1 MRLIRNVRKG
11 GQLLLA
17 VFIVAAALAPLGAG
31 ASERGSQ
38 ATETTPTHPPV
49 APVRPVTTDYYGTKV
64 VDPYRYMENLKDP
77 QVDAWFK
84 GQNAYTRAVLAK
96 IPGRNA
102 LLARIRELDAST
114 PAKVSAVTRMPGG
127 RYFYEKELANEIVAR
142 LYVRDGLDGQERV
155 LIDPNKYPAPKGSH
169 NVISYY
175 APSYDGKLV
184 AAGISAGG
192 SENATI
198 HIIDVDTG
206 KEFPETIDRTQFGNV
221 QWRMDNHS
229 FFYNRMQ
236 ELKPGQPLT
245 DKEEK
250 SVDYLHVVGTS
261 PDKDPAVLGFGLSPR
276 VKIDALDIPFV
287 LTIVDSKWA
296 LALISHGVLNE
307 VTLYEAPVSEVRNAD
322 APWVK
327 ICDVPDDVT
336 GMDVHGDDLYLLSH
350 KDAPRFKV
358 LRTSLDHPD
367 VAHAEVVVPESEGE
381 TVVKGVSAAADAL
394 YVQETDGTLGLL
406 DRVPYGGGHAEEV
419 KLPFEGTVG
428 VASSDPRIPGVLL
441 ELTSWARA
449 PRIDAYDPQTG
460 VVTDTKLQPL
470 GPYDDPTDVVS
481 KEVTVKSWDGVMV
494 PLSIVYKEGLKMDG
508 ENPTLLRG
516 YGAYGLTIPPNFD
529 PTLLAWLEKGAVYA
543 WCHPRGGGVYGED
556 WHKWG
561 EKLTKPNTWR
571 DMIAC
576 AEYLID
582 QKYTSPAK
590 LAGSGTS
597 AGGVTIGRA
606 FTERPDLFAA
616 ALDRVG
622 MSNALRSEDT
632 PNGPPNIPEFG
643 TVKTLYGFEDLYT
656 MDAYHHVRNG
666 VKYPA
671 ILLTTGWN
679 DPRVAS
685 WEPGKMTARLQ
696 AATGSGK
703 PILLRV
709 DYEAGHGI
717 GSTKV
722 SNEEDMAD
730 EWSFLLWQF
739 GEPGFQP

>member
-1 MRLIRNVRKG
+1 MRSFGKVRVV

-17 VFIVAAALAPLGAG
+17 HFVLAAALVPVTARAAQSDAMAAP
-31 ASERGSQ
+31 SQ
-38 ATETTPTHPPV
+38 PPV
-49 APVRPVTTDYYGTKV
+49 APVKPVTTDYYGTKV

-77 QVDAWFK
+77 QVEAWFRQ
-84 GQNAYTRAVLAK
+84 QNAYTRAQLAK

-102 LLARIRELDAST
+102 LLARIKELDAST
-114 PAKVSAVTRMPGG
+114 PAKVSAVNELPGG
-127 RYFYEKELANEIVAR
+127 RYFYMKELANEIVGR

-155 LIDPNKYPAPKGSH
+155 LIDPNKYPAPKGAH

-175 APSYDGKLV
+175 VPSNDGKLV

-198 HIIDVDTG
+198 HILDVATG

-221 QWRMDNHS
+221 QWRPDNRS

-236 ELKPGQPLT
+236 KLEPGQPET

-250 SVDYLHVVGTS
+250 STDYLHVVGTD
-261 PDKDPAVLGFGLSPR
+261 PDKDVAVLGYGLSPR

-287 LTIVDSKWA
+287 TIPVDSKWA
-296 LALISHGVLNE
+296 LALVEHGVLNE
-307 VTLYEAPVSEVRNAD
+307 VTLYEAPVSEVASAD
-322 APWVK
+322 VPWVK

-336 GMDVHGDDLYLLSH
+336 GFDVHGDDLYLLSH

-367 VAHAEVVVPESEGE
+367 VAHAEVMVPESE
-381 TVVKGVSAAADAL
+381 TTRVVKGISAAADGL
-394 YVQETDGTLGLL
+394 YVQSTDGTVGLL
-406 DRVPYGGGHAEEV
+406 EKVPYGGGQAESV
-419 KLPFEGTVG
+419 KLPFEGTVA

-441 ELTSWARA
+441 VLTSWARA
-449 PRIDAYDPQTG
+449 PRIDAYDPQTQA
-460 VVTDTKLQPL
+460 VTDTKLQPL
-470 GPYDDPTDVVS
+470 GPNDDPQDVVS
-481 KEVTVKSWDGVMV
+481 EEVKVKSWDGVMV
-494 PLSIVYKEGLKMDG
+494 PLSIVHMRGLKMDG
-508 ENPTLLRG
+508 ENPTLLRS
-516 YGAYGLTIPPNFD
+516 YGAYGITIPPNFD
-529 PTLLAWLEKGAVYA
+529 PTLLAWLEKGAVSA
-543 WCHPRGGGVYGED
+543 WCHPRGSGVYGED

-571 DMIAC
+571 DTIAC

-582 QKYTSPAK
+582 RKYTSSAK

-597 AGGVTIGRA
+597 AGGITIGRTI
-606 FTERPDLFAA
+606 TERPDLYAA
-616 ALDRVG
+616 ALIRVG
-622 MSNALRSEDT
+622 VSNAIRSEDT

-643 TVKTLYGFEDLYT
+643 TVKTQYGFEDLYR
-656 MDAYHHVRNG
+656 MDAYHHVRDG

-703 PILLRV
+703 PVLLRV

-739 GEPGFQP
+739 GVPGFQP

>member
-1 MRLIRNVRKG
+1 MRIGKDRRV
-11 GQLLLA
+11 GQRLLA
-17 VFIVAAALAPLGAG
+17 LFVFASCTAIAGTAQDNAAPPAK
-31 ASERGSQ
+31 
-38 ATETTPTHPPV
+38 PPV
-49 APVRPVTTDYYGTKV
+49 APIRPVTTDYYGTKV
-64 VDPYRYMENLKDP
+64 VDPYRYMEDLKDP
-77 QVDAWFK
+77 QVDAWFR
-84 GQNAYTRAVLAK
+84 GQNAYTRAQLAK

-114 PAKVSAVTRMPGG
+114 PARVSAVNRLPGG

-155 LIDPNKYPAPKGSH
+155 LIDPNHYPAPKGSH

-175 APSYDGKLV
+175 VPSADGKLV

-206 KEFPETIDRTQFGNV
+206 RESPETIDRAQFGNV
-221 QWRMDNHS
+221 QWRADNHS

-236 ELKPGQPLT
+236 EMKPGEPLT

-261 PDKDPAVLGFGLSPR
+261 PDKDVAVLGFGLSPR
-276 VKIDALDIPFV
+276 VKIEATDIPFV

-296 LALISHGVLNE
+296 LAVITHGVLNE
-307 VTLYEAPVSEVRNAD
+307 MTLYEAPVSEVTTAD
-322 APWVK
+322 VAWERV
-327 ICDVPDDVT
+327 CDVADDVT
-336 GMDVHGDDLYLLSH
+336 GLDVHGDDLYLVSH
-350 KDAPRFKV
+350 KDAPRYKV
-358 LRTSLDHPD
+358 LRTSLEHPD
-367 VAHAEVVVPESEGE
+367 VAHAEVVIPESD
-381 TVVKGVSAAADAL
+381 TTRVVKGVSAAADAL
-394 YVQETDGTLGLL
+394 YVQETDGTVGLL
-406 DRVPYGGGHAEEV
+406 ERMPYGGGHAEEV

-428 VASSDPRIPGVLL
+428 VASSDPRVPGVLL
-441 ELTSWARA
+441 ALTSWARA
-449 PRIDAYDPQTG
+449 PRIDVYDPETG
-460 VVTDTKLQPL
+460 AVTDTKLQPL
-470 GPYDDPTDVVS
+470 GPNDDPEDVVS

-590 LAGSGTS
+590 LGGSGTS
-597 AGGVTIGRA
+597 AGGITIGRS

-616 ALDRVG
+616 VLDRVG
-622 MSNALRSEDT
+622 VSNALRSEDT

-643 TVKTLYGFEDLYT
+643 TVKTQYGFEDLYV
-656 MDAYHHVRNG
+656 MDAYHHVRDG
-666 VKYPA
+666 VHYPA

-696 AATGSGK
+696 AAQGGDK

-717 GSTKV
+717 GSTKS

-739 GEPGFQP
+739 GVEGFQPGK

>member
-1 MRLIRNVRKG
+1 MRNVRG
-11 GQLLLA
+11 GSQRVLA
-17 VFIVAAALAPLGAG
+17 VFILAAGLVPVGARAAQRGVQGTDAAPL
-31 ASERGSQ
+31 
-38 ATETTPTHPPV
+38 HPPV
-49 APVRPVTTDYYGTKV
+49 APVKPVTEDYYGTKV

-77 QVDAWFK
+77 KVEAWFK
-84 GQNAYTRAVLAK
+84 GQNAYTRAQLAK

-102 LLARIRELDAST
+102 LLARIRELDTST
-114 PAKVSAVTRMPGG
+114 PAKVSAVNRVPGG

-142 LYVRDGLDGQERV
+142 LYVRDGLEGQERV
-155 LIDPNKYPAPKGSH
+155 LVDPNKYPAPAGSH

-175 APSYDGKLV
+175 VPSLDGKSV
-184 AAGISAGG
+184 AVGISAGG

-198 HIIDVDTG
+198 HIFDVDTG
-206 KEFPETIDRTQFGNV
+206 KESPETIDRAQFGNV
-221 QWRMDNHS
+221 QWRADGRS

-236 ELKPGQPLT
+236 ELKPGQPET

-250 SVDYLHVVGTS
+250 STDYLHVVGTN
-261 PDKDPAVLGFGLSPR
+261 PDKDVAVLGYGLSPQAR
-276 VKIDALDIPFV
+276 IEALDIPFV
-287 LTIVDSKWA
+287 AIPVDSKWA
-296 LALISHGVLNE
+296 LALVVHGVLPE
-307 VTLYEAPVSEVRNAD
+307 VTLYEAPASEVDKAD
-322 APWVK
+322 VPWVK
-327 ICDVPDDVT
+327 ICDVSDDVT
-336 GMDVHGDDLYLLSH
+336 NFDAHGDDLYLLSH

-358 LRTSLDHPD
+358 LRTSLEHPD
-367 VAHAEVVVPESEGE
+367 VAHAEVVVPEAEGN
-381 TVVKGVSAAADAL
+381 TVVKAVSAAEDGL
-394 YVQETDGTLGLL
+394 YVQSTDGTVGLL
-406 DRVPYGGGHAEEV
+406 ERVPYGGGHPEAV
-419 KLPFEGTVG
+419 KLPFEGTVA
-428 VASSDPRIPGVLL
+428 VASSDPRIAGVLL

-449 PRIDAYDPQTG
+449 PRIDAYDPQAG
-460 VVTDTKLQPL
+460 AVTDTKLQPL
-470 GPYDDPTDVVS
+470 GPNDDPEDVVS
-481 KEVTVKSWDGVMV
+481 EEVKVKSWDGVEV
-494 PLSIVYKEGLKMDG
+494 PLSIVHMRGLKMDG
-508 ENPTLLRG
+508 ENPTLLRS
-516 YGAYGLTIPPNFD
+516 YGAYGITIPPNFD

-571 DMIAC
+571 DTIAC

-582 QKYTSPAK
+582 HKYTSSAK

-622 MSNALRSEDT
+622 MSNAVRSEDT

-643 TVKTLYGFEDLYT
+643 TVKTQYGFEDLYT
-656 MDAYHHVRNG
+656 MDAYHHVRKG

-685 WEPGKMTARLQ
+685 WEPGKMTAQLQ

-709 DYEAGHGI
+709 DYAAGHGI

-730 EWSFLLWQF
+730 EWSFLLWQLRVK
-739 GEPGFQP
+739 GFQP